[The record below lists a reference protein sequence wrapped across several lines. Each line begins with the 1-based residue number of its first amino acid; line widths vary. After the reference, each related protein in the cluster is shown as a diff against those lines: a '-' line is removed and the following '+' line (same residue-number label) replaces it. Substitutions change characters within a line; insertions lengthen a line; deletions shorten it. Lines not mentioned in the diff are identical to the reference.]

1 MIHLSYSK
9 NLKIISRQLRKN
21 STDAEKLLW
30 SKIRRRQIK
39 NYQFFRQK
47 PIGKYI
53 VDFYC
58 KEAQL
63 VIEIDGGQHYENKN
77 IEADRKRDNFL
88 KSLGL
93 KNMRFTN
100 LDILK
105 NIDNVVAKICDEAK
119 ILPTPP

>member
-1 MIHLSYSK
+1 MINLSYSK
-9 NLKIISRQLRKN
+9 NLKTISRQLRKN

-58 KEAQL
+58 KEARL

-77 IEADRKRDNFL
+77 IEADKKRDNFL

-105 NIDNVVAKICDEAK
+105 NVDNVVAKICNG
-119 ILPTPP
+119 T